1 MEDFPKYERICKE
14 NDIQSLFDQGTG
26 FSCYPFRVVFLFRPV
41 GDRPVTCR
49 LLLSVSKKRFH
60 HAVHRNRVKRLI
72 REAWRKNK
80 QELYDFCRQHTIS
93 LDVALVYT
101 ATVIHSYEE
110 MLRKT
115 SKAVKELIQ
124 HYEKTTIQTT
134 D

>member
-14 NDIQSLFDQGTG
+14 NDIQSLFEKGTG
-26 FSCYPFRVVFLFRPV
+26 FSCYPYRVIYRFQPV
-41 GDRPVTCR
+41 GDKPVTCR

-60 HAVHRNRVKRLI
+60 HAFKRNRVKRLI

-80 QELYDFCRQHTIS
+80 SALYEMCELHTIS
-93 LDVALVYT
+93 IDVALVYH

-110 MLRKT
+110 MHQKT
-115 SKAVKELIQ
+115 AKVVKELI
-124 HYEKTTIQTT
+124 HRYEKEIQTI